1 MKLFTAQQIR
11 DWDSYTMQE
20 EPITSSD
27 LMERAATACVDWLLQ
42 QFPEQVFYTI
52 FCGKGNNGGDGL
64 AIARLLT
71 ISDCSVAVYIAESD
85 GEGSYDFQVNL
96 ERLEQL
102 SPGLVQFVETPEE
115 LPLVAT
121 GNIIIDAI
129 LGTGINRPVT
139 GFTATLF
146 DYINSLTNT
155 VVAID
160 MPSGLYADKAGDNNH
175 VVAAEHTLSF
185 EGYKRG
191 LLMADNAGVI
201 GKVHVLPIGLDTGYY
216 NQTDTPFEI
225 IDGALITTIY
235 KPRLRFAHKGS
246 YGHGLLIAGSYGK
259 TGAAV
264 LSAKAALR
272 SGIGLLT
279 CYIPAS
285 GYSILQGNVSEA
297 MVITDAESNQI
308 SEPELN
314 TEIYTSIGIGPGIGT
329 LSQTINALHHL
340 LQQYH
345 LPMVIDADALN
356 ILGLHK
362 GWQTLIPANS
372 ILTPHP
378 KEFER
383 LFGTT
388 TNNFSQQQV
397 ALEKAQLLNCI
408 IIVKGHHSFIAT
420 PSGKGFY
427 NTTGNAGMATGGSGD
442 VLTGL
447 LTGLLAQGYAPQD
460 AAIFGVYLHGLAGDL
475 AAEAKSMEAMTS
487 GDIIEYLGQSFQQI
501 GRYGQSI

>member
-20 EPITSSD
+20 EPITSVD
-27 LMERAATACVDWLLQ
+27 LMERAATACVQWLQ
-42 QFPEQVFYTI
+42 EHFPQQVFYTI

-71 ISDCSVAVYIAESD
+71 ISNCSVVVYIAGSD
-85 GEGSYDFQVNL
+85 GEGSYDFQANL

-102 SPGLVQFVETPEE
+102 SPGLAQFIETPEE

-121 GNIIIDAI
+121 DNIIIDAI

-139 GFTATLF
+139 GFTAALF
-146 DYINSLTNT
+146 DYINSLTNI

-160 MPSGLYADKAGDNNH
+160 MPSGLYADMAGDNNPA
-175 VVAAEHTLSF
+175 VQAQHTLSF
-185 EGYKRG
+185 QGYKRA
-191 LLMADNAGVI
+191 LLMADNAGAV
-201 GKVHVLPIGLDTGYY
+201 GEVHVLPIGLDPDYY

-225 IDGALITTIY
+225 IDAALIGTIY

-246 YGHGLLIAGSYGK
+246 YGHGLLIASSYGK

-264 LSAKAALR
+264 LSAKAALH

-279 CYIPAS
+279 CYIPAT
-285 GYSILQGNVSEA
+285 GYSILQGSVPEA

-308 SEPELN
+308 SELEFN

-340 LQQYH
+340 LQQYRH
-345 LPMVIDADALN
+345 PMVIDADALN

-362 GWQTLIPANS
+362 GWQTLISPNS

-383 LFGTT
+383 LFGAT
-388 TNNFSQQQV
+388 TNNFTQQQL

-420 PSGKGFY
+420 PAGKGFY

-447 LTGLLAQGYAPQD
+447 LTGLLAQGYSPED
-460 AAIFGVYLHGLAGDL
+460 AAVFGVYLHGLAGDL
-475 AAEAKSMEAMTS
+475 AAAAKSMEAMTA

>member
-20 EPITSSD
+20 EPIASID
-27 LMERAATACVDWLLQ
+27 LMERAATACVDWLQ
-42 QFPEQVFYTI
+42 HRFPKQEFYTI

-64 AIARLLT
+64 AIARLLMARN
-71 ISDCSVAVYIAESD
+71 CSVTVYIPES
-85 GEGSYDFQVNL
+85 EQQGSYDFQANL
-96 ERLEQL
+96 ERLNQVYPEL
-102 SPGLVQFVETPEE
+102 IQFIETPEE

-139 GFTATLF
+139 GFTAALF
-146 DYINSLTNT
+146 DYINSLSNV

-160 MPSGLYADKAGDNNH
+160 MPSGLYADKAGDNNP
-175 VVAAEHTLSF
+175 VIEADHTLSF
-185 EGYKRG
+185 QGYKRA
-191 LLMADNAGVI
+191 LLMADNARAVGQ
-201 GKVHVLPIGLDTGYY
+201 VHVLPIGLDPDYY
-216 NQTDTPFEI
+216 NQTNTSFEV
-225 IDGALITTIY
+225 IDAALIATIY

-279 CYIPAS
+279 CYIPATS
-285 GYSILQGNVSEA
+285 YSILQGNVPEA

-340 LQQYH
+340 LQQYRH
-345 LPMVIDADALN
+345 PMVIDADALN

-383 LFGTT
+383 LFGAT
-388 TNNFSQQQV
+388 TNNFTQQQL

-420 PSGKGFY
+420 PAGKGFY

-447 LTGLLAQGYAPQD
+447 LTGLLAQGYTPED

-475 AAEAKSMEAMTS
+475 AAAANSMEAMTA

-501 GRYGQSI
+501 GRYGRSI